1 LYSFGIT
8 NFHDRNSLFTVYFT
22 LEHVKMPIKHI
33 KHAIRAYGK
42 SVNAVRALDNGH
54 GKTLSCKR
62 PLAAWTRRV
71 KKAFVRPV
79 NYDLPGLFP
88 GPGFDSLLKLFVRH
102 WNLL

>member
-1 LYSFGIT
+1 MLCIT
-8 NFHDRNSLFTVYFT
+8 PHAGAWIETLLTVYLAFPT
-22 LEHVKMPIKHI
+22 VQMSVQQH
-33 KHAIRAYGK
+33 KHAILAYGK
-42 SVNAVRALDNGH
+42 SVNAFRALDNGH
-54 GKTLSCKR
+54 GKPLSCKR
-62 PLAAWTRRV
+62 SLAAWARCV